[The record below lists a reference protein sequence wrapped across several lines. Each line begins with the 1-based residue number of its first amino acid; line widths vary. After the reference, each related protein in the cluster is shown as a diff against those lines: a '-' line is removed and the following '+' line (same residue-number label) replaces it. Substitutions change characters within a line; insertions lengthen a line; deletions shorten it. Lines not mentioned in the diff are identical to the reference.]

1 MGAINLFGMAP
12 WDNLMVPACSSA
24 IFACI
29 MGNEHP
35 HLCHGEWPWINDPEF
50 MNIWATGPWVQ
61 LWHSHSPTRHR
72 WRWHHAWILEESHTL
87 VLDLT
92 GGQSLQSDARMVQTG
107 ILLFLLVSI
116 TLADAFVDSNFLDRS
131 PYGNYT
137 HIYDSI
143 CLLAIFLVLFLI
155 LWIFW

>member
-1 MGAINLFGMAP
+1 M
-12 WDNLMVPACSSA
+12 
-24 IFACI
+24 
-29 MGNEHP
+29 
-35 HLCHGEWPWINDPEF
+35 
-50 MNIWATGPWVQ
+50 
-61 LWHSHSPTRHR
+61 
-72 WRWHHAWILEESHTL
+72 
-87 VLDLT
+87 LDLT

-143 CLLAIFLVLFLI
+143 CLLAIFLVFFLI